1 MDFDAAR
8 SAAGALI
15 ERAPGT
21 ARNDI
26 QLFRSRVDQV
36 TGVLSDLVPGGD
48 TWRLMSRADPPP
60 GADQST
66 LDWLAV
72 LDDEALYSVAM
83 VEGEAEPRTL
93 QVHVVRIS
101 FDLIEICQVI
111 ERRVYDHGALRL
123 HRSWQVQ
130 IGDRLVAGLEED
142 RILGV
147 PPDSEDRFIHEL
159 ARRAGWPVNT
169 ELVDS

>member
-1 MDFDAAR
+1 MDLDAAR
-8 SAAGALI
+8 RAAGALI

-21 ARNDI
+21 ARNNV
-26 QLFRSRVDQV
+26 QLFRGRVDQV

-48 TWRLMSRADPPP
+48 TWRLMSRTDPPR

-72 LDDEALYSVAM
+72 LDDDALYSVAM
-83 VEGEAEPRTL
+83 VEGEDEPRTL
-93 QVHVVRIS
+93 KVHVVRIP
-101 FDLIEICQVI
+101 FDLIEIAQVT

-123 HRSWQVQ
+123 QRSWQVQ
-130 IGDRLVAGLEED
+130 IGKRLSIALEED